1 MSEKG
6 QDVASLARGGDD
18 PSIQEKPLSGQ
29 GLSEPHRGGPALQ
42 SKSVNPEEKSKHF
55 KDQAKA
61 RKETLKSHPA
71 GSKANEINIKASA
84 TQTEFP
90 DDEIAELRSKL
101 ADRDGKIQ
109 ELEQRLAK
117 LEELIAKQATT
128 IRTQSQTI
136 AKNPAPF
143 KNQQRWIELMREQ
156 MNKQT
161 PEASRF
167 SSSSKNPVTSTPTQQ
182 PSVSGGDDLAS
193 RRSTLQLGTTG
204 HLPAACTSD
213 AVRAT
218 APRGPRA
225 GGASTTGTAALRPGQ
240 GPLLDQSVQGSRL
253 SVLPQSGFTG
263 SRRSG
268 IPSTDGPLPSPTIRD
283 RPVLAT
289 PPGLGRPLLQR
300 SRGST
305 QRFSETLLQGPSQ
318 QGSASASPL
327 TKIHDAFDGLY
338 RKTEQWAIDFASGQS
353 QAHIAPVMVETVR
366 CCGIADDQ
374 ALRLL
379 SNPHSKSL
387 LVARLLNGSIQDRC
401 LTPDFLRSIDRDFSN
416 QIERTYAR
424 IQGRGPRFSGLH
436 QNVMVNIAELFTSLP
451 HRSDWNDWIKAMVPE
466 VTSQLYKELKTL
478 MSLDVLASPVVEQ
491 QALGLLTGI
500 IMEAVEL
507 SVLMFSQPFLYRLLF
522 AEIGSKFNPEY
533 MTVVGRQGP
542 ATGDSTIQDTVVL
555 GISPLVYADLWENNR
570 LVGYNIRSADV
581 MSSTDLVIE

>member
-71 GSKANEINIKASA
+71 GSEAHEINIKASA
-84 TQTEFP
+84 TFP
-90 DDEIAELRSKL
+90 DHEIAELRSKL

-109 ELEQRLAK
+109 ELEQTMAK
-117 LEELIAKQATT
+117 LEGLIAKQAMT

-156 MNKQT
+156 GNKQT

-167 SSSSKNPVTSTPTQQ
+167 SSGNDNPIISTPTKQ
-182 PSVSGGDDLAS
+182 PSVSGGNYPGS
-193 RRSTLQLGTTG
+193 QRSTLQLSTTG
-204 HLPAACTSD
+204 HLPAALISD
-213 AVRAT
+213 AARVA

-225 GGASTTGTAALRPGQ
+225 GGASITGTAALRPDQ
-240 GPLLDQSVQGSRL
+240 GPLLDQTIQGSRL
-253 SVLPQSGFTG
+253 SVLPQNEFGG
-263 SRRSG
+263 SSRPEVS
-268 IPSTDGPLPSPTIRD
+268 STDGPPSSSTNGD
-283 RPVLAT
+283 WPVLAP
-289 PPGLGRPLLQR
+289 PPGLGMLLPRQ
-300 SRGST
+300 SQVIT
-305 QRFSETLLQGPSQ
+305 QHFSGTPLQGLSPHESQ
-318 QGSASASPL
+318 EASAFPL

-353 QAHIAPVMVETVR
+353 QAHIAPVILETIR
-366 CCGIADDQ
+366 RCGITDDQ

-379 SNPHSKSL
+379 SDPQSKSL
-387 LVARLLNGSIQDRC
+387 LMARLLNGSIKDRC
-401 LTPDFLRSIDRDFSN
+401 LTSDFLRSIDRDFSS

-424 IQGRGPRFSGLH
+424 VQGQGFRSAGLH
-436 QNVMVNIAELFTSLP
+436 QTVMVNIAELFTSLP
-451 HRSDWNDWIKAMVPE
+451 HRSDWNGWIEAKVPE
-466 VTSQLYKELKTL
+466 VTSQLYEELKTL
-478 MSLDVLASPVVEQ
+478 LSLDVLASPVMEQ
-491 QALGLLTGI
+491 QALGRLTGI

-542 ATGDSTIQDTVVL
+542 ATADSTIQDTVVL